1 MKLKGNPN
9 YDQDYTVENGRL
21 INNAPDLTTGLWKMA
36 QGRKALKKAEK
47 INLIVEANEISRMRI
62 DMDPDQ

>member
-9 YDQDYTVENGRL
+9 YDHDYTVKDGRL

-36 QGRKALKKAEK
+36 QARKALKKAEK
-47 INLIVEANEISRMRI
+47 INLIVEADEISKMRI
-62 DMDPDQ
+62 DMDPDK

>member
-9 YDQDYTVENGRL
+9 YDDDYTVKNGRL

-36 QGRKALKKAEK
+36 QARKALKKAEK
-47 INLIVEANEISRMRI
+47 VNIIVEANEISNMRI
-62 DMDPDQ
+62 DLDPDQ